1 MPIYDTF
8 LTLSG
13 VSEIKKYV
21 LKEIN
26 NVIQKAIDQSLSL
39 FFSLSDSPRIR
50 FGIQTRSTL
59 HFFINSRVLK
69 YSLLQ

>member
-39 FFSLSDSPRIR
+39 FFFL
-50 FGIQTRSTL
+50 FLTL
-59 HFFINSRVLK
+59 P
-69 YSLLQ
+69 LLDLGYRQGQPYIFS